1 MTKILIDEF
10 PESCSDCPLFQ
21 ERIEIP
27 INSEFIKNIPAECK
41 IGKTYPKCLYWF
53 KKIEK

>member
-27 INSEFIKNIPAECK
+27 INSEVIKNIPAECK